1 MYPRKFRSSK
11 SDNESSEKVSK
22 SVYSEDDW
30 EEMVADDTLDHE
42 QAGFM
47 QGYVKGLQDDD
58 DEPLKFAE
66 STDEFV
72 Y

>member
-11 SDNESSEKVSK
+11 TVEESSEEVSK
-22 SVYSEDDW
+22 SVYSENDW
-30 EEMVADDTLDHE
+30 EDMVADDTLDHE

-47 QGYVKGLQDDD
+47 QGYVKGLPEE
-58 DEPLKFAE
+58 DEDPLKFAE
-66 STDEFV
+66 STDEFI